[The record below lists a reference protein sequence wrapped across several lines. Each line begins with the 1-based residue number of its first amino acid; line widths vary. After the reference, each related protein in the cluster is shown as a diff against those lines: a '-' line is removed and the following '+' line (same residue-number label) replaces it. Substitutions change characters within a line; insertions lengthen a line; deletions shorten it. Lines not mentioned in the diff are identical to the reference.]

1 MFAPY
6 LVVLFEIDTARFIVL
21 EFERDA
27 PWSVDVDRIAFWIE
41 PLQGVKVE
49 AWDVHFFSPDGN
61 VETIEPRENALVH
74 FRIYFRGL
82 ALRPQLRKGFALE
95 GPDHGPT

>member
-27 PWSVDVDRIAFWIE
+27 PWSIDVDRITFWIE

-49 AWDVHFFSPDGN
+49 AWDVHFISPDSN
-61 VETIEPRENALVH
+61 VEAVEPRENALMH
-74 FRIYFRGL
+74 FRIDFRSLALGPRLRKGL
-82 ALRPQLRKGFALE
+82 ALA
-95 GPDHGPT
+95 GPDHAAT